1 MKDLIRTNNPAL
13 ISFVE
18 SLLKEL
24 DVRYFIADQAI
35 SSAEGSIGMFPKRIL
50 VDPEHFAKAREL
62 MIDAG
67 LENELRPETPG
78 GLFDS

>member
-18 SLLKEL
+18 SLLKGM
-24 DVRYFIADQAI
+24 DIRYFIADQGI
-35 SSAEGSIGMFPKRIL
+35 SAMEGSIGAFPQRIL
-50 VDPEHFAKAREL
+50 VDPEHFTKAREL

-67 LENELRPETPG
+67 LGSELRPEKPE
-78 GLFDS
+78 GLWQD